1 MKLPEIDFSKMNGLV
16 PVIAQDAETGQI
28 LMLAFADREAVQLT
42 METGRAHYYSRSRKK
57 IWEKGATSGHIQEI
71 VEVRIDCDNDS
82 LLYRVKQTGGA
93 CHTGHYSCFYRVVED
108 NGLRIDGV
116 KVFDPEDIY

>member
-1 MKLPEIDFSKMNGLV
+1 MELPEIDFDKMNGLV

-28 LMLAFADREAVQLT
+28 LMLAYADRKAVELT
-42 METGRAHYYSRSRKK
+42 METGKAHYYSRSRQK

-71 VEVRIDCDNDS
+71 VEIRLDCDNDAI
-82 LLYRVKQTGGA
+82 LYKVNQKGGA
-93 CHTGHYSCFYRVVED
+93 CHTGFYSCFYRVMD
-108 NGLRIDGV
+108 KNGLHVDGV